1 MMHALNIDNEAAAM
15 LGIDLNMGVSKTT
28 GDAVFVRDNTGSV
41 YRVLV
46 TIIANEREHIQST
59 PSDSHALSTSAEPFL
74 RNLFSSIKL
83 PSKCCS
89 LYFIAMSLRTGAR
102 DRLSDRWSETL
113 NRERLTP
120 LICMHGTCLI
130 DLEICH

>member
-15 LGIDLNMGVSKTT
+15 LGVDLNVGVSETT
-28 GDAVFVRDNTGSV
+28 GNSIFIRDNTRSI
-41 YRVLV
+41 YRLLV
-46 TIIANEREHIQST
+46 TITANEREHIQST

-102 DRLSDRWSETL
+102 DRLSDRWSEML
-113 NRERLTP
+113 NRE
-120 LICMHGTCLI
+120 
-130 DLEICH
+130 